1 MLTRVAIATVLL
13 FSSCVALAQSRED
26 GALKQADVN
35 KDGKVTRQEYM
46 DARAAQ
52 FARMDRN
59 GDGVV
64 DDTDSRECAD
74 KSAVGKRM
82 AGAIRGRMDANRD
95 GKISKD
101 EFVNSPT
108 VLFDRFDGDKNGE
121 LDAKE
126 LEGARGAAERLRERR
141 RQQ

>member
-1 MLTRVAIATVLL
+1 MLTKVSIATVLL
-13 FSSCVALAQSRED
+13 ISSSAALGQSRD
-26 GALKQADVN
+26 GGAIEQADAN
-35 KDGKVTRQEYM
+35 KDGKVTRQEYI

-64 DDTDSRECAD
+64 DDADLRERPD
-74 KSAVGKRM
+74 QSFLGKRAAAAM
-82 AGAIRGRMDANRD
+82 RGRIDANSD

-101 EFVNSPT
+101 EFVKAPT
-108 VLFDRFDGDKNGE
+108 TMFDRFDADKNSE

-126 LEGARGAAERLRERR
+126 LEAARGAAERMRERR
-141 RQQ
+141 KQE

>member
-64 DDTDSRECAD
+64 DDTDSRERAD
-74 KSAVGKRM
+74 QSAVGKRM
-82 AGAIRGRMDANRD
+82 AGAMRGRMDANGD

-141 RQQ
+141 SQQ

>member
-1 MLTRVAIATVLL
+1 MFTKVTTAAILL
-13 FSSCVALAQSRED
+13 CSSCVALAQSRE
-26 GALKQADVN
+26 GSAIERADAN
-35 KDGKVTRQEYM
+35 QDGKVTRQEYI
-46 DARAAQ
+46 DARTAQ

-64 DDTDSRECAD
+64 DATDSRERAD
-74 KSAVGKRM
+74 QSTAGKRVAAAM
-82 AGAIRGRMDANRD
+82 RGRIDANSD

-101 EFVNSPT
+101 EFVNAPT
-108 VLFDRFDGDKNGE
+108 TMFDRFDADKSGE

-126 LEGARGAAERLRERR
+126 LESARAAAERLRERS

>member
-1 MLTRVAIATVLL
+1 MSTKVAIATILL
-13 FSSCVALAQSRED
+13 FSSCVALAQSRE
-26 GALKQADVN
+26 GGVLEQADVN
-35 KDGKVTRQEYM
+35 KDGKVTRQEYI

-64 DDTDSRECAD
+64 DDTDSRERAD
-74 KSAVGKRM
+74 QSAVGKRM
-82 AGAIRGRMDANRD
+82 AASMRGRMDANSD

-108 VLFDRFDGDKNGE
+108 MLFDRFDGDKNGE

>member
-1 MLTRVAIATVLL
+1 MLTKVSIATVLL
-13 FSSCVALAQSRED
+13 ISSSAALGQSRD
-26 GALKQADVN
+26 GGAIEQADAN
-35 KDGKVTRQEYM
+35 KDGKVTRQEYI

-64 DDTDSRECAD
+64 DDADSRERAD
-74 KSAVGKRM
+74 QSFLGKRAAAAM
-82 AGAIRGRMDANRD
+82 RGRIDANSD

-101 EFVNSPT
+101 EFVKAPT
-108 VLFDRFDGDKNGE
+108 TMFDRFDADKNSE

-126 LEGARGAAERLRERR
+126 LEAARGAAERLRERR
-141 RQQ
+141 KQE

>member
-1 MLTRVAIATVLL
+1 MFRKVATTAVLL
-13 FSSCVALAQSRED
+13 FCSCLALAQSREGD
-26 GALKQADVN
+26 AIEQADAN
-35 KDGKVTRQEYM
+35 QDGKVTRQEYI

-64 DDTDSRECAD
+64 DDTDSRERANQ
-74 KSAVGKRM
+74 SAVGKRVAAAM
-82 AGAIRGRMDANRD
+82 RGRIDTNSD

-101 EFVNSPT
+101 EFVSAPT
-108 VLFDRFDGDKNGE
+108 MLFDRFDADKNSE

-126 LEGARGAAERLRERR
+126 LEAARSAANRLRERS
-141 RQQ
+141 RQE